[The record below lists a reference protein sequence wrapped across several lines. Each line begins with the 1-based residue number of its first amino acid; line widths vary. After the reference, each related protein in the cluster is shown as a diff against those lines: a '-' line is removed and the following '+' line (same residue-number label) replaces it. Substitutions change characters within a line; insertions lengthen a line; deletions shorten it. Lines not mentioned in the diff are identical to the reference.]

1 MQTFTGVLIDTF
13 PHAIHFPDYLYSD
26 SCSRSVCCRLYWNG
40 YSGCSYP
47 DSDPAPLAGDPAL
60 GVWAASEQTTQTDS
74 GTITEISTNYIITI
88 SSDGSGSVAYDY
100 KERKGFSSTSNH
112 YAMDGTV
119 SKNENVYTIDAQLL
133 GKYVVT
139 LSADGSAVLT
149 IPAGSELPLHK
160 SEV

>member
-1 MQTFTGVLIDTF
+1 MRYISLTICILILAAVAFAAGCIGTDT
-13 PHAIHFPDYLYSD
+13 PAVPTLTQI
-26 SCSRSVCCRLYWNG
+26 
-40 YSGCSYP
+40 
-47 DSDPAPLAGDPAL
+47 PAPLAGDPAL
-60 GVWAASEQTTQTDS
+60 GVWTASEQTTQTDS
-74 GTITEISTNYIITI
+74 GTITEISTNYTITI

>member
-1 MQTFTGVLIDTF
+1 MFICESVLKLRMKYGVLTVLVLF
-13 PHAIHFPDYLYSD
+13 LAVGVLSAGCVGLD
-26 SCSRSVCCRLYWNG
+26 SPVTE
-40 YSGCSYP
+40 
-47 DSDPAPLAGDPAL
+47 PLAGDPVL
-60 GVWAASEQTTQTDS
+60 GEWIGNKQTTQIDS
-74 GTITEISTNYIITI
+74 GTITEISTNYTITI